1 MTIDHDLLSKASSSL
16 KHYSPKP
23 ILQQLPEAPASKYC
37 TLLVGTLVFIVVKQS
52 HPRAAGPQHKT
63 KLIMW
68 NNLQTQGKTNIYRS
82 KSSAGQLLPYT

>member
-1 MTIDHDLLSKASSSL
+1 MAIDHGLLSKTSL

-23 ILQQLPEAPASKYC
+23 ILQQLPGAPASKYC
-37 TLLVGTLVFIVVKQS
+37 TLLVGTLAFTVVKQS
-52 HPRAAGPQHKT
+52 HPRAAGPWHAA